1 MRKLKTLKS
10 VTETQVREM
19 ILEDPD
25 APEATDRQ
33 LRRAVPFAE
42 AFPDLAARA
51 KDGLVRRPTGRPRS
65 EKKKTSVSSRYVWTL
80 MFWRSFGA
88 QVQAGRHA
96 STRLCAKPD
105 SAWRAK

>member
-42 AFPDLAARA
+42 AFPDLAVRA
-51 KDGLVRRPTGRPRS
+51 KDGLVRRPIGRPRS
-65 EKKKTSVSSRYVWTL
+65 EKKKTSVSLRLDPDVLEKFRRTGPGW
-80 MFWRSFGA
+80 
-88 QVQAGRHA
+88 Q
-96 STRLCAKPD
+96 TRINEALRKA
-105 SAWRAK
+105 